1 MSNSEMSNFCS
12 DQGRTRVCGPRKA
25 GQEGVR
31 LYVAAGNPRRT
42 PSRTKR
48 AIYGW
53 TLDERSKLDIATVIF
68 WIKISVVFYLLT
80 LLAIVDIVRKD
91 FGTIGKKA
99 LWGII
104 AMIPF
109 VGWLIY
115 LIFGFRKGKKPVHV
129 DEDQ

>member
-1 MSNSEMSNFCS
+1 M
-12 DQGRTRVCGPRKA
+12 
-25 GQEGVR
+25 
-31 LYVAAGNPRRT
+31 
-42 PSRTKR
+42 
-48 AIYGW
+48 
-53 TLDERSKLDIATVIF
+53 DIATVIV

-80 LLAIVDIVRKD
+80 LLSIVDIVRKD
-91 FGTIGKKA
+91 FGTVGKKA

-115 LIFGFRKGKKPVHV
+115 LIFGFRKGKKPVDV

>member
-1 MSNSEMSNFCS
+1 M
-12 DQGRTRVCGPRKA
+12 
-25 GQEGVR
+25 
-31 LYVAAGNPRRT
+31 
-42 PSRTKR
+42 
-48 AIYGW
+48 
-53 TLDERSKLDIATVIF
+53 DIATVIV

-80 LLAIVDIVRKD
+80 LLSIVDIVRKD

-115 LIFGFRKGKKPVHV
+115 LIFGFRKGKKPVDV
-129 DEDQ
+129 DE

>member
-1 MSNSEMSNFCS
+1 M
-12 DQGRTRVCGPRKA
+12 
-25 GQEGVR
+25 
-31 LYVAAGNPRRT
+31 
-42 PSRTKR
+42 
-48 AIYGW
+48 
-53 TLDERSKLDIATVIF
+53 DIATVIV

-80 LLAIVDIVRKD
+80 LLSIVDIVRKD

-115 LIFGFRKGKKPVHV
+115 LIFGFRKGKKPVDV

>member
-1 MSNSEMSNFCS
+1 VDGHELTFLKS
-12 DQGRTRVCGPRKA
+12 D
-25 GQEGVR
+25 E
-31 LYVAAGNPRRT
+31 
-42 PSRTKR
+42 RTK
-48 AIYGW
+48 
-53 TLDERSKLDIATVIF
+53 LDFATVIV

-80 LLAIVDIVRKD
+80 ILSIVDIVRKD

-115 LIFGFRKGKKPVHV
+115 LIFGFRKGKKPV
-129 DEDQ
+129 DMDQ

>member
-1 MSNSEMSNFCS
+1 M
-12 DQGRTRVCGPRKA
+12 
-25 GQEGVR
+25 
-31 LYVAAGNPRRT
+31 
-42 PSRTKR
+42 
-48 AIYGW
+48 
-53 TLDERSKLDIATVIF
+53 DIATVMV

-80 LLAIVDIVRKD
+80 MLAIIDIVRKD

-115 LIFGFRKGKKPVHV
+115 LILGFRKGKKPGS
-129 DEDQ
+129 DEESANNV

>member
-1 MSNSEMSNFCS
+1 
-12 DQGRTRVCGPRKA
+12 
-25 GQEGVR
+25 
-31 LYVAAGNPRRT
+31 
-42 PSRTKR
+42 
-48 AIYGW
+48 
-53 TLDERSKLDIATVIF
+53 LDLSTAIF

-80 LLAIVDIVRKD
+80 ILAIVDIVRKD

-115 LIFGFRKGKKPVHV
+115 LIFGFRKGKKTVQGDH
-129 DEDQ
+129 

>member
-1 MSNSEMSNFCS
+1 M
-12 DQGRTRVCGPRKA
+12 
-25 GQEGVR
+25 
-31 LYVAAGNPRRT
+31 
-42 PSRTKR
+42 
-48 AIYGW
+48 
-53 TLDERSKLDIATVIF
+53 DIATVIV

-80 LLAIVDIVRKD
+80 ILSIVDIVRKD

-115 LIFGFRKGKKPVHV
+115 LIFGFRKGKKPV
-129 DEDQ
+129 DEDP

>member
-1 MSNSEMSNFCS
+1 
-12 DQGRTRVCGPRKA
+12 
-25 GQEGVR
+25 
-31 LYVAAGNPRRT
+31 
-42 PSRTKR
+42 
-48 AIYGW
+48 
-53 TLDERSKLDIATVIF
+53 LDIATVIV

-80 LLAIVDIVRKD
+80 LLSIVDIVRKD

-115 LIFGFRKGKKPVHV
+115 LIFGFRKGKKPVDV
-129 DEDQ
+129 DE

>member
-1 MSNSEMSNFCS
+1 
-12 DQGRTRVCGPRKA
+12 
-25 GQEGVR
+25 
-31 LYVAAGNPRRT
+31 
-42 PSRTKR
+42 
-48 AIYGW
+48 
-53 TLDERSKLDIATVIF
+53 LDFATVIV

-80 LLAIVDIVRKD
+80 ILSIVDIVRKD

-115 LIFGFRKGKKPVHV
+115 LIFGFRKGKKPV